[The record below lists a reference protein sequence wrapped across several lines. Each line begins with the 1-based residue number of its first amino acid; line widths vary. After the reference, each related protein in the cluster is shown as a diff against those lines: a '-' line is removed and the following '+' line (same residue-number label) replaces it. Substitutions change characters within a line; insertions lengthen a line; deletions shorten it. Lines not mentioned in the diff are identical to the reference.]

1 MKHELVDGEAPV
13 CSPFDLCDHMRTL
26 RRLVDVQNDEEKRFG
41 VPTAVG
47 WIH

>member
-1 MKHELVDGEAPV
+1 MKHELADGEALV
-13 CSPFDLCDHMRTL
+13 CSPFGLCDYMRTL
-26 RRLVDVQNDEEKRFG
+26 RSLVDVQNDEEKPVG